1 LQQNLVGQRSPVV
14 FLYFSLFYSFED
26 VNAKGAA
33 LFGKPIPEWLGD
45 TFSEEGLKLPDN
57 QGIGVRSD
65 RGLSKPITW
74 EGLKNEMGQVCQKV
88 FSKYLVAS
96 PHSLNGNF
104 PA

>member
-1 LQQNLVGQRSPVV
+1 MQQNLVAQRNPVV
-14 FLYFSLFYSFED
+14 FHYFSLFDSFED
-26 VNAKGAA
+26 ANAKGAA

-45 TFSEEGLKLPDN
+45 TFSGEGLKLLDN
-57 QGIGVRSD
+57 QGTGVRSD

-74 EGLKNEMGQVCQKV
+74 EGLKNKMGQVCQKR

-96 PHSLNGNF
+96 PHSLNGTF